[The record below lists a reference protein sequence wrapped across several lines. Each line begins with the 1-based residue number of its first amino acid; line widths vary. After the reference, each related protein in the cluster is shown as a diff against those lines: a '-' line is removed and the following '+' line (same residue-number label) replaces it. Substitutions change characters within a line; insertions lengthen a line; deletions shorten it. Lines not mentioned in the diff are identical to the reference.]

1 MSQFL
6 VWNVPLRYF
15 VLWLSLNF
23 SQGMPEFIP
32 QGATVPQAVID
43 FFRRL
48 PAQLQPL
55 QPAQAGDGAVAGHIV
70 IP

>member
-1 MSQFL
+1 
-6 VWNVPLRYF
+6 
-15 VLWLSLNF
+15 
-23 SQGMPEFIP
+23 MPEFIP